1 MMLKIYKEKYIKGSQ
16 FMRSKDRTIIEVDQF
31 IEKLPNEIQEI
42 TVALREILLNA
53 SPEII
58 EEYKWSM
65 PNYSYKG
72 LVCYLQTAKKHVKLG
87 FHKGSQLQEGAGKN
101 LLEGT
106 GKTMRY
112 ITLKSMENLQPEVFT
127 TLILAAME
135 LNEG

>member
-1 MMLKIYKEKYIKGSQ
+1 MS
-16 FMRSKDRTIIEVDQF
+16 SKNRTIKDVDQF
-31 IEKLPNEIQEI
+31 IGKLPDEIQEM
-42 TVALREILLNA
+42 TAALREILLNA
-53 SPEII
+53 SPEIV

-87 FHKGSQLQEGAGKN
+87 FHKGNLLQEGAGKD

-112 ITLKSMENLQPEVFT
+112 ITLKKKEDLQPEVFT
-127 TLILAAME
+127 TLIVAAME
-135 LNEG
+135 LNEA

>member
-1 MMLKIYKEKYIKGSQ
+1 MSNENRKIV
-16 FMRSKDRTIIEVDQF
+16 EVDQF
-31 IEKLPNEIQEI
+31 IEGLPVEIQEI
-42 TVALREILLNA
+42 TLALRNILLDA
-53 SPEII
+53 SEEMM

-87 FHKGSQLQEGAGKN
+87 FHKGSLLQEGAGKG

-112 ITLKSMENLQPEVFT
+112 ITLKKMEDLQPEVFT
-127 TLILAAME
+127 RLILSAME
-135 LNEG
+135 LNEV

>member
-1 MMLKIYKEKYIKGSQ
+1 MSNE
-16 FMRSKDRTIIEVDQF
+16 DRTIVEVDQF
-31 IEKLPNEIQEI
+31 IENLPEEIREI
-42 TVALREILLNA
+42 TVVLRKIILEASQEIV
-53 SPEII
+53 

-87 FHKGSQLQEGAGKN
+87 FHKGNQLQDGVGKDI
-101 LLEGT
+101 LEGT

-112 ITLKSMENLQPEVFT
+112 ITLKKKEDLNPAVFT

-135 LNEG
+135 MNEV

>member
-1 MMLKIYKEKYIKGSQ
+1 MSNE
-16 FMRSKDRTIIEVDQF
+16 DRTVVEVDQF
-31 IEKLPNEIQEI
+31 IDNLPEEIQEL
-42 TVALREILLNA
+42 TLELRKIILDASQEIV
-53 SPEII
+53 

-87 FHKGSQLQEGAGKN
+87 FHKGNELQEGVGKDR
-101 LLEGT
+101 LEGT

-112 ITLKSMENLQPEVFT
+112 ITLKNKEDLKPEVFT

-135 LNEG
+135 LNEV